1 MFTGSG
7 HALTMRMASE
17 RRLSDRL
24 AGRTVADPERP
35 DVRWTYAKQKGE
47 FFIERQETGKI
58 ERFVVDYA
66 LGSGHHATTF
76 VTVLDLDPPRI
87 LEHRLTYYTR
97 EGTLEITPGQA
108 VGKEM
113 PGTTPAGREQ
123 SARETPEVL

>member
-1 MFTGSG
+1 MFTRSG
-7 HALTMRMASE
+7 QALTMRMATE
-17 RRLSDRL
+17 RRLSDQL

-47 FFIERQETGKI
+47 FLIERQEARKI

-87 LEHRLTYYTR
+87 LEHLSTYYTR
-97 EGTLEITPGQA
+97 ESP
-108 VGKEM
+108 V
-113 PGTTPAGREQ
+113 
-123 SARETPEVL
+123 VL